1 MSNIA
6 IKDGLLA
13 VLKRKKSEEILKKRL
28 KA

>member
-6 IKDGLLA
+6 IKDEPLV
-13 VLKRKKSEEILKKRL
+13 VLKRKKSEEILKKWL